1 MLQMLNEPITSYDVA
16 EALKNMEG
24 VFLVERAGQKS
35 LVTSAAGHSI
45 VSWVPVGEVTQVT
58 TTGNPPYTITPIT
71 QQMQA
76 AFKII
81 GQGGGQGDQG
91 QGGRRSGD

>member
-1 MLQMLNEPITSYDVA
+1 MLQLLNEPITSSDVA
-16 EALKNMEG
+16 EALKNLEG

-45 VSWVPVGEVTQVT
+45 VSWVPVGEVTQISVA
-58 TTGNPPYTITPIT
+58 GNPPYTITSIT

-76 AFKII
+76 AFKVILQQT
-81 GQGGGQGDQG
+81 GQEDQ
-91 QGGRRSGD
+91 GRRSGD